1 MAGIGA
7 TSSATTG
14 AATGIWTGN
23 TSETGT
29 VGRAVLGKDA
39 FLSLLVAQLKYQDP
53 SKPTDA
59 SEFMSQ
65 TAQFTMVE
73 KLEALADAQTAMV
86 NAQNLASATS
96 LVGREITWTEGTASR
111 TGVVSAVTMN
121 NGTARLSVGD
131 LTVDLS
137 AVTKVAPARG

>member
-7 TSSATTG
+7 TSSATTR

-29 VGRAVLGKDA
+29 LGRAELGKDA

-73 KLEALADAQTAMV
+73 KLEALADAQTEMV

-96 LVGREITWTEGTASR
+96 LVGREITWTEGTTSKS
-111 TGVVSAVTMN
+111 GVVTAVTMN

-137 AVTKVAPARG
+137 AVTKVTPAGS